1 METLLNLLKGFAP
14 ALATA
19 AVGPAGGAVISMIA
33 NKFGVADTVAAVTQA
48 LTTDAQAGQKL
59 RELDFEYAKLN
70 QANTANARSM
80 QIVALQQNDVFSKRF
95 IMYLA
100 TFWSICAAV
109 YIGCITFAAIPVA
122 NVRFADTILG
132 FLLGTIIATI
142 LNFFFGSSAD
152 SRKKTDAL
160 TGLGK

>member
-33 NKFGVADTVAAVTQA
+33 QKFGVEDTVAAVTQA
-48 LTTDAQAGQKL
+48 LTTDSQAGQKL

-70 QANTANARSM
+70 QADVANARDM
-80 QIVALQQNDVFSKRF
+80 QKIALGQSDWFAKNFVNL
-95 IMYLA
+95 LA
-100 TFWSICAAV
+100 TIIVVGSGVLLATSQAQDVRMACVSF
-109 YIGCITFAAIPVA
+109 ITFV
-122 NVRFADTILG
+122 LG
-132 FLLGTIIATI
+132 FYYGTSQ
-142 LNFFFGSSAD
+142 SSQ
-152 SRKKTDAL
+152 KKTDLL

>member
-33 NKFGVADTVAAVTQA
+33 QKFGVEDTVAAVTQA
-48 LTTDAQAGQKL
+48 LTADPEAGKRL

-70 QANTANARSM
+70 QADVADARGM
-80 QIVALQQNDVFSKRF
+80 QKIALGQSDWFAKNFVNL
-95 IMYLA
+95 LA
-100 TFWSICAAV
+100 TVIVVGSGVLLATSHEQDVRMACVSF
-109 YIGCITFAAIPVA
+109 ITFV
-122 NVRFADTILG
+122 LG
-132 FLLGTIIATI
+132 YYYGTSQ
-142 LNFFFGSSAD
+142 SSQ
-152 SRKKTDAL
+152 KKTDLL